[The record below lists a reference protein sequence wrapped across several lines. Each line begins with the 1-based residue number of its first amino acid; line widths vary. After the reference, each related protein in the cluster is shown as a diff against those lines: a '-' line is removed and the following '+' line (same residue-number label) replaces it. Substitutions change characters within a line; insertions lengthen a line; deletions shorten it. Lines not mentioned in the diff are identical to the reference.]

1 MRIVRA
7 HVRGQRRSPRESL
20 FADGVFAL
28 VRSFARVRSSV
39 SRKGTRI
46 AERFGTSRILT
57 AVRFL
62 SSVYPHVYVQR
73 RALYDVMCISLRAT
87 IHGKRK

>member
-7 HVRGQRRSPRESL
+7 HVCGQRRSPCESL
-20 FADGVFAL
+20 FADGVFTL
-28 VRSFARVRSSV
+28 VRTFARVRSSV

-46 AERFGTSRILT
+46 SERFGTPRILT

-73 RALYDVMCISLRAT
+73 RTLTNGLCVSVWVQQ
-87 IHGKRK
+87 